1 MKTEELQGWFA
12 GRLPEGWFVAP
23 PEIEADRDEIWV
35 VGELADVGLGE
46 AAEADVRRAARR
58 ARIERF
64 RKETRPERIA
74 IARQA
79 ERLFGRKVAWG
90 AVCGGERAMFTTA
103 GVPVMTRLRLP
114 ERRVLDTLIAA
125 GVARSRSEALAWCV
139 KLVGRNEAD
148 WIGKLRDALGGV
160 EQARA
165 QGPAGA

>member
-1 MKTEELQGWFA
+1 MRTEELRGWFA
-12 GRLPEGWFVAP
+12 GRLPESWFAGP
-23 PEIEADRDEIWV
+23 PEVEADRDEIWV
-35 VGELADVGLGE
+35 VGELADVDLGE
-46 AAEADVRRAARR
+46 DAGDDVRRAARR

-64 RKETRPERIA
+64 REETRAERIA
-74 IARQA
+74 LARAA

-90 AVCGGERAMFTTA
+90 ASCGGERAMFTTV

-148 WIGKLRDALGGV
+148 WIGKLRDALGAV